1 MNRMPLFLPRLLLA
15 APAAAL
21 ISFACPAQDTKD
33 AAAPPAVDPE
43 VIRSLESM
51 GAYLRTLKTFEV
63 STTAVTDELLDN
75 GQMAQFVSNAT
86 IKVRR
91 PDGLRLDTADD
102 RGDRKQLFYN
112 GRTTT
117 VYGPARKYYAT
128 VPAPATLAEVAQ
140 VLAQKYG
147 IELPL
152 ADLFYW
158 GSDSLRTADIR
169 SADSLGEAQV
179 DGHATTHF
187 AIREKDVDWQIWID
201 RGDKPLPRKLVI
213 TTTGQTARPQHAT
226 LLRWKQVP
234 AFAAGTFDFRPPAGA
249 RRIAL
254 QTADGKV
261 DETPRN

>member
-1 MNRMPLFLPRLLLA
+1 MKRMPFFARLLA
-15 APAAAL
+15 AAAAAV
-21 ISFACPAQDTKD
+21 FAFGALAQDAKD
-33 AAAPPAVDPE
+33 AGNPPAVDPD
-43 VIRSLESM
+43 VIKALEGM

-63 STTAVTDELLDN
+63 SVTAVTDELMDN
-75 GQMAQFVSNAT
+75 GQMAQFTSSST
-86 IKVRR
+86 LKVRR
-91 PDGLRLDTADD
+91 PDGLQLNTVDD

-112 GRTTT
+112 GRSAT
-117 VYGPARKYYAT
+117 VYGPVRKYYAT

-152 ADLFYW
+152 SDLFYW
-158 GSDSLRTADIR
+158 GSDSVRTADIR
-169 SADSLGEAQV
+169 SADSLGETQV

-226 LLRWKQVP
+226 LLRWKLVP

-249 RRIAL
+249 RRIAI

-261 DETPRN
+261 DETSRN